1 MSDTRIPAA
10 EITGFKGALLKR
22 MIKKTLGQVPTSVGV
37 YWHNQQ
43 VLMTMGG
50 LGGKLKKWDA
60 CDEGLKTFAHM
71 AVASYIGCTWC
82 LDFNYFEARNKDI
95 DMDKA
100 REVPRWRESDV
111 FAPLERDVMAYAEA
125 MSQTPVTVDD
135 AMVANLREQLGDAA
149 MVELTAVIAFANF
162 TTRPNVA
169 LGIESDGFAAACGL
183 KPLAAPSQGAV
194 AAAGAV
200 RS

>member
-1 MSDTRIPAA
+1 MSNTRIPPA
-10 EITGFKGALLKR
+10 EITGFKGAMFKR
-22 MIKKTLGQVPTSVGV
+22 IVKKTLGQVPSSLGV
-37 YWHNQQ
+37 YWHNQK
-43 VLMTMGG
+43 VLMSMGG

-82 LDFNYFEARNKDI
+82 LDFNYFEARNKNLDL
-95 DMDKA
+95 DKA

-111 FAPLERDVMAYAEA
+111 FTSLEREVMDYAEA
-125 MSQTPVTVDD
+125 MSRTPVTVTDE
-135 AMVANLREQLGDAA
+135 MVASLREQLGDAA
-149 MVELTAVIAFANF
+149 LVELTAVIAFANF

-169 LGIESDGFAAACGL
+169 LGIESDGFAAACGM
-183 KPLAAPSQGAV
+183 KPLATPT
-194 AAAGAV
+194 AATATASAV